1 MPKIGVVLTKDAINM
16 LNDAPI
22 KTLLRK
28 GKIFNCESIKQNGYF
43 LDMIISPSIPDLGK
57 PLDPEN
63 NFILSIPIQF
73 VLYIISG
80 ADDKI
85 LGF

>member
-1 MPKIGVVLTKDAINM
+1 MPRIGVVLTETAIDSFKN
-16 LNDAPI
+16 API
-22 KTLLRK
+22 KTIIKK
-28 GKIFNCESIKQNGYF
+28 GKYFNCESIKQNGYF
-43 LDMIISPSIPDLGK
+43 LDMVISTSIPELGE
-57 PLDPEN
+57 LSTPEYN
-63 NFILSIPIQF
+63 VTLSIPIHF